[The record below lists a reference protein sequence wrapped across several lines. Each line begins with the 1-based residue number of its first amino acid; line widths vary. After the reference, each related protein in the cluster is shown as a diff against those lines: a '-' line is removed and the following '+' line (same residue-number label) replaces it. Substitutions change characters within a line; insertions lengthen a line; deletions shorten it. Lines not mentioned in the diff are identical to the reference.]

1 MSHGVH
7 LAAILDF
14 VIGELR
20 KLIISI
26 TFEPSDIDTQTIP
39 HRSSHFLRDKD
50 KMQQYYENK
59 FQYKDLFRK
68 KYTLRNSAI
77 HVYAGC

>member
-14 VIGELR
+14 VILELR
-20 KLIISI
+20 KLIISL

-39 HRSSHFLRDKD
+39 LLRLN
-50 KMQQYYENK
+50 Q
-59 FQYKDLFRK
+59 
-68 KYTLRNSAI
+68 A
-77 HVYAGC
+77 

>member
-14 VIGELR
+14 VIRELQ

-39 HRSSHFLRDKD
+39 LFHRSQTWGTH
-50 KMQQYYENK
+50 YEGYFCK
-59 FQYKDLFRK
+59 
-68 KYTLRNSAI
+68 RNIYNAST
-77 HVYAGC
+77 